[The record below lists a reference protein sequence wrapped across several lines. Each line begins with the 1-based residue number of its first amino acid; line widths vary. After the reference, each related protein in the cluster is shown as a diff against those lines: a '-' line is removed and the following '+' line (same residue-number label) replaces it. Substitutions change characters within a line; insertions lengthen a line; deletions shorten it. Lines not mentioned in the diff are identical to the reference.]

1 MTVLPLPGAS
11 RRTLSLTPYF
21 PEEADSAMPGKI
33 NTSSRFVS
41 LYSTEWPDSVIIR
54 LIRTD
59 HGALGITPFCDSS
72 RRRGV
77 SRAVIWVS
85 WGRMSLLGH
94 LLLV

>member
-1 MTVLPLPGAS
+1 
-11 RRTLSLTPYF
+11 
-21 PEEADSAMPGKI
+21 MPVKI
-33 NTSSRFVS
+33 NTSGLFV
-41 LYSTEWPDSVIIR
+41 LLDSTEWPDSVIIR

-59 HGALGITPFCDSS
+59 HGALGITFLCDSS

-77 SRAVIWVS
+77 SGAVFWVS